1 MTIKELNSKYAIEGY
16 LSFVEGKGNM
26 AIAMLS
32 NDYSFVQV
40 SLYGAHVLTFEPA
53 DKDDVLMM
61 SNKSF
66 FEKGKPMRGGIPLCF
81 PWFGPHA
88 ADKTF
93 PAHGFARL
101 MDWTVKSTA
110 QHDNGSTQL
119 VLSLTDNESTR
130 VLWPYA
136 FECELSI
143 VAGEQLELEW
153 IIKNTDSREFEV
165 ASAMHTY
172 FSTND
177 VTQVSVKGLEGIT
190 YLDATQQ
197 LAPVV
202 EGKNPIRIDREVN
215 RCYMDTQS
223 TCEIKDPSMERTI
236 RIMKTGSNSTV
247 VWNPW
252 KEVAKNIADLGD
264 TEYLGFL
271 CVETANVHQNKVS
284 VAAGASH
291 RMTLSISVD

>member
-61 SNKSF
+61 SSKSY

-81 PWFGPHA
+81 PWFGPHVT
-88 ADKTF
+88 DKAF

-110 QHDNGSTQL
+110 QLDNGNTQL
-119 VLSLTDNESTR
+119 VLRLTDNESTR
-130 VLWPYA
+130 ALWPYA

-143 VAGEQLELEW
+143 VVGEKLEMEW
-153 IIKNTDSREFEV
+153 IVKNTDSQEFEV

-177 VTQVSVKGLEGIT
+177 VTQLSINGLEGVT

-223 TCEIKDPSMERTI
+223 TCEIIDPSMERTI
-236 RIMKTGSNSTV
+236 RVAKTGSNSTV

-252 KEVAKNIADLGD
+252 ADVAKNIADLGD
-264 TEYLGFL
+264 KEYMGFV
-271 CVETANVHQNKVS
+271 CVETANVHHNKVS
-284 VAAGASH
+284 IAAGASH
-291 RMTLSISVD
+291 RMTLTISAD